1 MRSLIRRCV
10 ECSRCRTRY
19 LVGFSP
25 YWNGAYLLPT
35 RSGAFDTY
43 ALYCSCSRLSGPSL
57 WRWNDMMPCAVA
69 KPAYSR
75 GYGTFDEIVP
85 LRNGVNS

>member
-1 MRSLIRRCV
+1 MRALIRRCV

-25 YWNGAYLLPT
+25 YWNGAYLVPT
-35 RSGAFDTY
+35 RTDSFDEY
-43 ALYCSCSRLSGPSL
+43 ALYCSCNRPSTPSL
-57 WRWNDMMPCAVA
+57 WKSSDMRTCAVA
-69 KPAYSR
+69 KPAYNR

-85 LRNGVNS
+85 VPE